1 MREMRA
7 LLIYMTGAVCL
18 LLGILASG
26 DWALSKYH
34 SVLPLEAEIHTTAVA
49 SKAELA
55 GAATDMA
62 NPFRRPVWIEPTKKY
77 IYTPVQVVTVKP
89 DPAPVAVM
97 PKPQGKIVVKPVR
110 SRFAGNG
117 EARRADASAG
127 QAQQLLILP
136 QHQAPY

>member
-1 MREMRA
+1 MREIRA

-34 SVLPLEAEIHTTAVA
+34 SVLPLEAEIYTTAVA

-62 NPFRRPVWIEPTKKY
+62 NPLRRPVWIEPTKKY

-110 SRFAGNG
+110 SRFAGNS

>member
-62 NPFRRPVWIEPTKKY
+62 NPLRRPVWIEPTKKY

-117 EARRADASAG
+117 EARRAHASAG